1 MQSWLTQQC
10 LKPSASALVVCE
22 NASKSWPICHA
33 TFRDF
38 LKFQGR
44 QRKFLS
50 ITDFQPTGEA
60 INLEKC
66 GSKKIEKLKSK

>member
-10 LKPSASALVVCE
+10 LKPSAPALVVCE

-33 TFRDF
+33 KFGDF
-38 LKFQGR
+38 LNFQGR

-50 ITDFQPTGEA
+50 IADFLPTGEA

-66 GSKKIEKLKSK
+66 GSKKTEKLKV